1 MKAHIN
7 RNGILP
13 VSLDACWLKKT
24 RAAPDPGL
32 YTLSH
37 PYEPVISLNQH
48 LIRENQLS
56 FGNQGG
62 LDLCNEYIE
71 TIN

>member
-1 MKAHIN
+1 MNQNPKMPSKVREKELEI
-7 RNGILP
+7 
-13 VSLDACWLKKT
+13 KKT

-37 PYEPVISLNQH
+37 PFEPVIFLNQH

-62 LDLCNEYIE
+62 LDLCNEYKEI
-71 TIN
+71 I